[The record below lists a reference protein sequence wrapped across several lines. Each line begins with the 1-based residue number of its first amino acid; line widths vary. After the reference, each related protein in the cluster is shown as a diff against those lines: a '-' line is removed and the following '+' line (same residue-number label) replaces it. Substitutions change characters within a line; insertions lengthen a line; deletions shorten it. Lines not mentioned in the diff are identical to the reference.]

1 MDIDEYVKQVQP
13 RKKRSRLIPFASQI
27 TSLKTQGYT
36 DLQVR
41 DWLAANGVQVSR
53 EMVRKFVAQKATEKG
68 LNSKQDT
75 LPLRPIEESEQETEA
90 ASNAER
96 PPNTQAEKMR
106 KMLEKQKDEASKK
119 LFRHDKT
126 GKN

>member
-1 MDIDEYVKQVQP
+1 MDIEEYVKQVQP
-13 RKKRSRLIPFASQI
+13 RKKRSRLIPFTSQI
-27 TSLKTQGYT
+27 TSLKAQGYT
-36 DLQVR
+36 DLQIR

-53 EMVRKFVAQKATEKG
+53 EMVRKFVAQKAIEKASD
-68 LNSKQDT
+68 NNKNT
-75 LPLRPIEESEQETEA
+75 LPHHPVVENDQATEA
-90 ASNAER
+90 ANTAET
-96 PPNTQAEKMR
+96 PPTTQAEKIR